1 VTPNGKGGVMNRPRV
16 CVLVATIGFGTLV
29 LSPLPAR
36 DVRAV
41 AASVQVIEWKD
52 LVPSGYDP
60 SELMKKYNTEVSQL
74 KDNDPRAERLA
85 ENLRKTWEDA
95 PVVGALNNKT
105 VKLAGFLVTLEG
117 DGKAVSEFLLVP
129 YFGACLHVPPPPSN
143 QIVLVRTGARPFK
156 VDRMFQTVW
165 VTGRLRTERARN
177 ELASASYV
185 IDATHVEPYTR

>member
-1 VTPNGKGGVMNRPRV
+1 MNRPRV

-41 AASVQVIEWKD
+41 TASVQVIEWKD

-143 QIVLVRTGARPFK
+143 QIVLVRTGTRPFK

-177 ELASASYV
+177 ALASASYV